1 MDDHLLSFFGRAN
14 YNYKDKYLL
23 TATVRADG
31 SSKFSDNNKWGFFPS
46 VSAAWRLGEEPFIKE
61 LDLFSDLKF
70 RVGYGLAGNNR
81 VASYKSLDILGWAG
95 YPTGDTMSSGYAPSA
110 IASKNLKWESNATLN
125 VGLDMGFMEQRI
137 IVSPEFYVNKS
148 SNLLLDS
155 RVPSSSGFTTMLRN
169 IGKTRNVGV
178 DLTVSTTNIQKK
190 NFTWSTN
197 FNISHNRNKIEAL
210 SGESILSRRS
220 QFRLQPENP

>member
-1 MDDHLLSFFGRAN
+1 MRASANNFPNDDIGLNDMNLGVPTAIQSGVNFDDHLLSFFGRAN

-81 VASYKSLDILGWAG
+81 VASYKSLDILGWA
-95 YPTGDTMSSGYAPSA
+95 A
-110 IASKNLKWESNATLN
+110 I
-125 VGLDMGFMEQRI
+125 R
-137 IVSPEFYVNKS
+137 PETPCHPVMP
-148 SNLLLDS
+148 LLL
-155 RVPSSSGFTTMLRN
+155 
-169 IGKTRNVGV
+169 
-178 DLTVSTTNIQKK
+178 
-190 NFTWSTN
+190 
-197 FNISHNRNKIEAL
+197 
-210 SGESILSRRS
+210 
-220 QFRLQPENP
+220 